1 MTSRRRNAA
10 ITKIACALGCAVVV
24 GLSPVLPAAM
34 SGPAVAEDWRPVPLW
49 RVDIAGRW
57 VLRMPRGAYCVL
69 GLSGAPEGAR
79 GTVAAN
85 GFCPPLFL
93 AQPRWWFD
101 AGHVV
106 IANHHGDVVADLTLV
121 GRNYLKGQI
130 ATGEAVSL
138 TR

>member
-1 MTSRRRNAA
+1 MTSHAD
-10 ITKIACALGCAVVV
+10 ITKIAHAFALVFALVP
-24 GLSPVLPAAM
+24 GLMVTVP
-34 SGPAVAEDWRPVPLW
+34 GHAEDWREVPVW

-57 VLRMPRGAYCVL
+57 VLRMSSGAYCVL
-69 GLSGAPEGAR
+69 GLSGAPEGDR

-93 AQPRWWFD
+93 ARPRWWFD
-101 AGHVV
+101 AGRVV
-106 IANHHGDVVADLTLV
+106 MTNRRGDVVADLALV

-130 ATGEAVSL
+130 ATGELVSL